1 MCKAVPHILPLS
13 LPSSSLSSPS
23 PPPSLPPP
31 PPPPLPLLTSLVRSA
46 CFGSKLNHVGDTNA
60 GARARKHSGTH
71 PHILLHFL
79 FRMSSGKATERVTQG
94 DRVSNPWVRSILHVI
109 MTLCG
114 VQLISAMR
122 GSGLVNSFIAQ
133 IMPHASSHVALPIGK
148 RGVCMCV
155 RAGELAQKAPALLH

>member
-1 MCKAVPHILPLS
+1 MCKAVPHILPFSLPPSSLS
-13 LPSSSLSSPS
+13 LPPLPPS
-23 PPPSLPPP
+23 PPP
-31 PPPPLPLLTSLVRSA
+31 PLLTSLVRSA
-46 CFGSKLNHVGDTNA
+46 CFGSKLNHVVDTNA
-60 GARARKHSGTH
+60 QAHAHKHSGTH

-79 FRMSSGKATERVTQG
+79 FRMSSGKAADRVTQG

-109 MTLCG
+109 KTLCG

-122 GSGLVNSFIAQ
+122 RGSGLVNSFIAQ
-133 IMPHASSHVALPIGK
+133 MMPHASSHVALPIGK